1 MNRWILLFL
10 AAHVVSSLA
19 EVVVL
24 NDSNFEHL
32 TQASTGQTT
41 GKWFIKFYAS
51 WCGHCKKLAPTWE
64 ELSNSFEE
72 DQGIV
77 MAKVDAVANRDTAKR
92 FNVKSYPTLLYIAD
106 GKLYTYK
113 GARTVED
120 IKPFLIS
127 GYKQEEGLPVPPP
140 PSFVEI
146 QRKKVKQAV
155 ESNKHLSMLLEDFEH
170 IVNIRKNAA
179 VVLLLL
185 GAFVGFLVG
194 YFVASAGKNKP
205 SKSKTE

>member
-1 MNRWILLFL
+1 MNRWILFL
-10 AAHVVSSLA
+10 LATSLVSSLA

-41 GKWFIKFYAS
+41 GKWFVKFYAS
-51 WCGHCKKLAPTWE
+51 GCGHCKKLVPTWE

-77 MAKVDAVANRDTAKR
+77 VAKVDAVANRDTAKR
-92 FNVKSYPTLLYIAD
+92 FGVKSYPTLLYIAD
-106 GKLYTYK
+106 GRLYTYK
-113 GARTVED
+113 GARQLED
-120 IKPFLIS
+120 MKEFVVT
-127 GYKQEEGLPVPPP
+127 GYKQKDSLPVPPP
-140 PSFVEI
+140 PSFVET
-146 QRKKVKQAV
+146 QRKKVKQVV
-155 ESNKHLSMLLEDFEH
+155 ESNKLLSMMLEDFEH
-170 IVNIRKNAA
+170 IVSMRKNAA

-194 YFVASAGKNKP
+194 YFVASAGKSKS